1 MGYIKSLGFMYGES
15 YPSSRSVYLRYWCRG
30 SSERAQSTRK
40 KKKQSSQFF
49 TKTHIF
55 TQSKFNFRFANHERH
70 STFLSKENIRLDDFE
85 HLRHFQ
91 ICRSRPETIAPRVWY
106 WLALFYCLYS
116 SELRAL
122 SDIWNRIDFIAWLL
136 AYLLALSNRDKQ
148 CAQKNNVCRNS
159 K

>member
-1 MGYIKSLGFMYGES
+1 MTTKILCNIGLQRKREELHISSFFLGPMGYIKSLGFMYGES

-91 ICRSRPETIAPRVWY
+91 ICRSRPETIAPKV
-106 WLALFYCLYS
+106 
-116 SELRAL
+116 
-122 SDIWNRIDFIAWLL
+122 
-136 AYLLALSNRDKQ
+136 
-148 CAQKNNVCRNS
+148 
-159 K
+159 

>member
-91 ICRSRPETIAPRVWY
+91 ICRSRPETIAPKVWY
-106 WLALFYCLYS
+106 WLASSIAYTPLNWGLFQIFGT
-116 SELRAL
+116 ELIL
-122 SDIWNRIDFIAWLL
+122 LLGYWRIYWTFPTEIN
-136 AYLLALSNRDKQ
+136 SVPK
-148 CAQKNNVCRNS
+148 KNVCS
-159 K
+159 KSK